1 LHDKKIFLHHV
12 SVLILPF
19 DAVEPEALTQ
29 GTSFAAASSSGSDD
43 VAACENESMQEMVSV
58 LQDPS
63 IFKSL
68 GWKQPP
74 QCFRPLEPEE
84 YAASFVRL
92 LLQ

>member
-1 LHDKKIFLHHV
+1 VD
-12 SVLILPF
+12 
-19 DAVEPEALTQ
+19 PEALTQ
-29 GTSFAAASSSGSDD
+29 GDSFVAASSYGSDD
-43 VAACENESMQEMVSV
+43 AAACENESMQEMVSV

-63 IFKSL
+63 VFRSL

-92 LLQ
+92 VQ